1 MSQPTL
7 DAKLNA
13 AKAAVQEVAN
23 WDAGSHEATL
33 EALEEL
39 LSIVEQLIET
49 CQDRIDNE
57 DYDEDDEDE
66 EDWE

>member
-7 DAKLNA
+7 DTKLNA

-33 EALEEL
+33 EALKEL
-39 LSIVEQLIET
+39 LSVVEQLIET
-49 CQDRIDNE
+49 CQDKIDEE
-57 DYDEDDEDE
+57 DYDEDE